1 MKMSKTKSFTGWAV
15 NRAEEIVSRN
25 GLELL
30 HSTEPDARWTRD
42 ECIVRLT
49 VAILEALIEA
59 HNFDA
64 SSAGP
69 LLN

>member
-1 MKMSKTKSFTGWAV
+1 MSKTKSFTGWAV
-15 NRAEEIVSRN
+15 DRAEEIVARN

-30 HSTEPDARWTRD
+30 HSTEPHAAWTSD

-59 HNFDA
+59 HNFEA
-64 SSAGP
+64 NSETQ

>member
-15 NRAEEIVSRN
+15 DRAEEIVAKN

-30 HSTEPDARWTRD
+30 HSAEPDARWTSD

-59 HNFDA
+59 HNFETRA
-64 SSAGP
+64 TGP